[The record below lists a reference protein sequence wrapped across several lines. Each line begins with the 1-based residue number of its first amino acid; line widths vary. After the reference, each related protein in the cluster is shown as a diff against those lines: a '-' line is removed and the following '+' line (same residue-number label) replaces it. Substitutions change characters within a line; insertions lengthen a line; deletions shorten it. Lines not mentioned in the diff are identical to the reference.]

1 MTEYSIKSKND
12 INFQSTNG
20 LININ
25 SALNIKDDLTIFS
38 TSDNFIE
45 KTIIINYSHSNED
58 LSTKTFFTL
67 TNSNSDIIKIYNI
80 NITMLIKSSNDL
92 YASCAIEG
100 VYTLN
105 PSKKDTLYEI
115 FINKTNNESFNNL
128 FSVNFSGNNLNFNTI
143 YKAALATID
152 CNIKITYI
160 QSQYSYP

>member
-12 INFQSTNG
+12 IHLQSTNG

-100 VYTLN
+100 
-105 PSKKDTLYEI
+105 
-115 FINKTNNESFNNL
+115 
-128 FSVNFSGNNLNFNTI
+128 SVNFSGNNLNFNTI
-143 YKAALATID
+143 YKAALDTID